1 MQYCLVVRLDATGPH
16 LERKRKR
23 ERCPQKK
30 PAGEGETLLSLPGG
44 VASWHPTV
52 RPGNCSR
59 ERNAAEATPG
69 PLSPAREG
77 VYTEIVDIE
86 RAKDR
91 RLSFAQ
97 GYEDAWARRS
107 AATADPEYA
116 AGYAEGTRDRAATDS
131 RGRRKTGV

>member
-1 MQYCLVVRLDATGPH
+1 VR
-16 LERKRKR
+16 
-23 ERCPQKK
+23 
-30 PAGEGETLLSLPGG
+30 
-44 VASWHPTV
+44 
-52 RPGNCSR
+52 
-59 ERNAAEATPG
+59 
-69 PLSPAREG
+69 
-77 VYTEIVDIE
+77 VDQ
-86 RAKDR
+86 AKDR